1 MSTPGVPLSK
11 LVGQT
16 LERVVDLLRESDAE
30 AADWVRSTRE
40 AARAVPSVVVVGETN
55 RGKSSL
61 VNALLAMRSVSP
73 VDADVA
79 TATYLVIKQGEEWA
93 GRACYAGQVPPVE
106 FPIDELHHWVSVRA
120 ELPEGQLPPRYVEI
134 EAPIPVLRFMS
145 IVDTPGVGGLDSMH
159 GELAAEAAANA
170 TALLFVVDAS
180 APLTAGELRFLQ
192 DVGERVETVLF
203 ALTKTDQHRGWR
215 QVLEANRQLLLE
227 HAPRFADADF
237 HPVSSR
243 LFELAGTAP
252 SEQAATMLREQ
263 SGIAAL
269 QSALQRVVVGSAAM
283 LGEANALRTSV
294 TALAEAQARFQAEQR
309 ALSTGEAEA
318 DALRARRDELN
329 TERRSSTRGWQLKLR
344 GDIQRTRVECGHEVS
359 RQMRDVSSWFRRQT
373 DAADR
378 EALANLPAQVDAAL
392 QMVSGRIS
400 VMLSQRL
407 DRVAT
412 TALSELFSAEELAVI
427 RAQFARAGQPPVVLR
442 PPERRPPTSEDKL
455 LVFMGVSG
463 GLGLGRAVAMM
474 PLAGVGVALSSAI
487 VLPATIAIG
496 LGAGWWMARTRK
508 HAADKQHFKQWITE
522 AIADGRSTM
531 DQLVSEQLIEAEQQL
546 TLALD
551 DALLKRVTS
560 IEEELREVDRAL
572 RLDAEERGRQLQVVN
587 RRLADAGGALQRC
600 EQLLGLIRQH
610 HRQAEP
616 TEAAPA

>member
-1 MSTPGVPLSK
+1 MSTTGVPLPK

-16 LERVVDLLRESDAE
+16 LERIVDLLRESDPT
-30 AADWVRSTRE
+30 AADWVRGTRE

-79 TATYLVIKQGEEWA
+79 TATYLVIKHGPDWA
-93 GRACYAGQVPPVE
+93 ARACYSGQVPPVP
-106 FPIDELHHWVSVRA
+106 FPIDELHHWVSATA

-134 EAPIPVLRFMS
+134 EAPIPVLNNMS
-145 IVDTPGVGGLDSMH
+145 LVDTPGVGGLDSMH

-170 TALLFVVDAS
+170 TALLFVVDSS
-180 APLTAGELRFLQ
+180 APLTAGELRFLHQ
-192 DVGERVETVLF
+192 VGERVETVLF

-215 QVLEANRQLLLE
+215 QVLEANRALLLE
-227 HAPRFADADF
+227 HAPRFADVDF
-237 HPVSSR
+237 YPVSSR
-243 LFELAGTAP
+243 LFEFAGNAP

-263 SGIAAL
+263 SGIAKL

-283 LGEANALRTSV
+283 LAEANALRTSV
-294 TALAEAQARFQAEQR
+294 TALAESQAKLQSEQR

-318 DALRARRDELN
+318 DALRARRDELM

-359 RQMRDVSSWFRRQT
+359 RQMRDVQSWFRRQT
-373 DAADR
+373 DVADR

-400 VMLSQRL
+400 GMLSQRL
-407 DRVAT
+407 DRVAGSV
-412 TALSELFSAEELAVI
+412 LSELFSPEELAVI

-463 GLGLGRAVAMM
+463 GLGLGRAVAAL
-474 PLAGVGVALSSAI
+474 PLAGVGVALSSAV
-487 VLPATIAIG
+487 VLPATIVLG

-508 HAADKQHFKQWITE
+508 HAADKQYFKQWITE

-546 TLALD
+546 SLALD
-551 DALLKRVTS
+551 DALLKRITS
-560 IEEELREVDRAL
+560 IEEELREVDKAL
-572 RLDAEERGRQLQVVN
+572 RMDAAERGRELQTVN
-587 RRLADAGGALQRC
+587 RRLADTASALQRC

-610 HRQAEP
+610 HRRMP
-616 TEAAPA
+616 